1 MIDECNHIPEGY
13 HRLDDPAVV
22 RIDGGPS
29 QSVHRCRI
37 CGELVYRPDSFGEL
51 QLLPTGKA
59 EGVSG

>member
-37 CGELVYRPDSFGEL
+37 CGELVYRPSPWDKWS
-51 QLLPTGKA
+51 LLPKEQAVNG
-59 EGVSG
+59 